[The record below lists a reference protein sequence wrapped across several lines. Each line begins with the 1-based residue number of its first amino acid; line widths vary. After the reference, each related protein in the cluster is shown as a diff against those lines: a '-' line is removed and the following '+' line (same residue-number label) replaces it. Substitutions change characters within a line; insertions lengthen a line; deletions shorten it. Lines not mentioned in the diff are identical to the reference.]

1 MAFGSIGQRKAL
13 ASDTAAPH
21 NDGEHFVTQMVHHAE
36 PASQISPEE
45 AAAVMDV
52 QFAGFIERNL
62 GAVPGNIVADGTSS
76 EVREMISISKLNRN
90 VAQLRS
96 ELCGLRGVAPSP
108 ICSLCSRVITPNGP
122 TGSMRTMGRP
132 PS

>member
-1 MAFGSIGQRKAL
+1 
-13 ASDTAAPH
+13 
-21 NDGEHFVTQMVHHAE
+21 MVHHAE

-90 VAQLRS
+90 VMKCRTVAERALWFARS
-96 ELCGLRGVAPSP
+96 CPFPHMFPL
-108 ICSLCSRVITPNGP
+108 
-122 TGSMRTMGRP
+122 
-132 PS
+132 